1 MLLAKLLQGVQA
13 WDHGGANRGAT
24 DAASIRE
31 TERDADDSV
40 VGEHIVLAG
49 ANVDEAL
56 DAICSVMPLDLFVDA
71 PVHHMVP
78 SEGVELP
85 ESGAEC
91 HEDGIAAIEKH
102 CPGVRG
108 GNSRPERAVQG

>member
-40 VGEHIVLAG
+40 SIDRSDR
-49 ANVDEAL
+49 AN
-56 DAICSVMPLDLFVDA
+56 
-71 PVHHMVP
+71 
-78 SEGVELP
+78 
-85 ESGAEC
+85 
-91 HEDGIAAIEKH
+91 
-102 CPGVRG
+102 
-108 GNSRPERAVQG
+108 ERLR